1 MEVQVLSS
9 AFFYFQKS
17 IMKIIESI
25 KKHQSAFGLEL
36 SAGKLSQLAVYYDL
50 VREFNDE
57 LHLVAPCDAEEF
69 AVRHIL
75 ESLFALQF
83 LPQKSVFADIGT
95 GAGLPAIPCLIVRED
110 LMGKLIESKSKKDK
124 FLSDAIFKCN
134 LRERAILINKQFQEV
149 QNIEVSYVMC
159 RALDKFGKRVEQLK
173 KWSNN
178 AEMLLFAGDSVR
190 QELYRKKILFDEFL
204 IPMSEKRFIFKTKN

>member
-1 MEVQVLSS
+1 
-9 AFFYFQKS
+9 
-17 IMKIIESI
+17 MKIIEAI
-25 KKHQSAFGLEL
+25 KKNQSAFGLEL
-36 SAGKLSQLAVYYDL
+36 SAEKISQLAVYYDL
-50 VREFNDE
+50 IREYKDE

-75 ESLFALQF
+75 ESLFVLQF
-83 LPQKSVFADIGT
+83 LPEKTVFADVGT
-95 GAGLPAIPCLIVRED
+95 GAGLPSIPCLIVRED
-110 LMGKLIESKSKKDK
+110 LMGKLIESKQKKEK
-124 FLSDAIFKCN
+124 FLSEAIFKCN
-134 LRERAILINKQFQEV
+134 LRERAILIIKQFQEV

-190 QELYRKKILFDEFL
+190 QELYKKKIRFDEFL
-204 IPMSEKRFIFKTKN
+204 IPMSEKRFIFKTKK